1 MFGSR
6 EIPHCSQYLE
16 ISYPA
21 EYGQL
26 SNELSGDTFH
36 CVFGTNQS
44 PLEALL
50 LERKIKGPC
59 WLDAQNASELKIDKN
74 LHYTRGITPK
84 RVTSSGAHLRGLVPG
99 QRSSEETWQRWRH
112 CPI

>member
-1 MFGSR
+1 MFG
-6 EIPHCSQYLE
+6 EQDIPHSSQYLE

-26 SNELSGDTFH
+26 ASELEGDTFR
-36 CVFGTNQS
+36 CIYGTNQS

-59 WLDAQNASELKIDKN
+59 WIDVNNARKLCSHVPILFPCCCYWACRKN
-74 LHYTRGITPK
+74 
-84 RVTSSGAHLRGLVPG
+84 
-99 QRSSEETWQRWRH
+99 
-112 CPI
+112 